1 MQFSVNIS
9 NLHALLFISLCPPS
23 FLPHKFTVRSCLSPA
38 LCHLPSPDNLQN
50 ETETEMRKKRHLK
63 HNTAKKKM
71 EKDSSNGR
79 HKTSDSLTNAIELTR
94 ENVEMHHS
102 ERCEDR
108 MGKSEECNPGDSNS
122 SVGCQEVD
130 LFVSW
135 SLKHAFKK
143 ANETKSAFQNPFG
156 LLQNKFL

>member
-1 MQFSVNIS
+1 MQFPVNIS
-9 NLHALLFISLCPPS
+9 NLRALLFISLCPPS
-23 FLPHKFTVRSCLSPA
+23 FLPHKFTVRFCLSLA

-79 HKTSDSLTNAIELTR
+79 HKTSDSLTNAIELTG

-102 ERCEDR
+102 ERCEER

-130 LFVSW
+130 LFVPW